1 MVNPGPAVFLFVGSD
16 SYSKEEAIKRLK
28 LSVLD
33 SSSREL
39 DYKVFDGAD
48 AEACDILDYIST
60 IPFLAS
66 KRLVVIKNFEKLPP
80 EDNARLIA
88 YIKNPAKSTCLILD
102 AEGDSVIKEYPQIS
116 RHVILKRFGGLTDS
130 QFQSWAK
137 EILSSMGEAKEI
149 APDAVKTLK
158 ELYGDDLGSISQ
170 ELQKLSSFVGERRR
184 IDVSDVEEI
193 AGRNLNASAFD
204 LTDAIGANDLKKA
217 LSIISELIMLG
228 KKHYEIVG
236 LLCWQMKRLFK
247 GRMLMERG
255 VAEAQIANMLKIGRR
270 YQDAFFGSLK
280 ASSLAQIE
288 LKMSVLLETDLDIK
302 KSRFDPALA
311 LEFAVIK
318 LCLGT

>member
-66 KRLVVIKNFEKLPP
+66 KRLVVIKNFEILSP

-88 YIKNPAKSTCLILD
+88 YIINPAKSTCFILD

-137 EILSSMGEAKEI
+137 EI
-149 APDAVKTLK
+149 
-158 ELYGDDLGSISQ
+158 
-170 ELQKLSSFVGERRR
+170 
-184 IDVSDVEEI
+184 
-193 AGRNLNASAFD
+193 
-204 LTDAIGANDLKKA
+204 
-217 LSIISELIMLG
+217 
-228 KKHYEIVG
+228 H
-236 LLCWQMKRLFK
+236 
-247 GRMLMERG
+247 
-255 VAEAQIANMLKIGRR
+255 
-270 YQDAFFGSLK
+270 
-280 ASSLAQIE
+280 
-288 LKMSVLLETDLDIK
+288 
-302 KSRFDPALA
+302 
-311 LEFAVIK
+311 
-318 LCLGT
+318 